1 MAHRG
6 DYPKGDCVGIEGSS
20 GGAAADA
27 AAATG
32 AGMPSDVVGPLGR
45 ASREQLG
52 DRTCEG
58 DVELIV
64 VLRST
69 PLVPLAPAL
78 TGDIVGQA
86 RMFGLLQAPAPR
98 RGCPGARS
106 GAVTG

>member
-1 MAHRG
+1 MGRVEVAHRG
-6 DYPKGDCVGIEGSS
+6 DHGEGGCVGIKGPS

-52 DRTCEG
+52 DRACEG
-58 DVELIV
+58 GVELIV

-69 PLVPLAPAL
+69 PLAPAL
-78 TGDIVGQA
+78 TVDIVGQA
-86 RMFGLLQAPAPR
+86 RLLR
-98 RGCPGARS
+98 RPGVSTSRCR
-106 GAVTG
+106 

>member
-6 DYPKGDCVGIEGSS
+6 DYRKGDGVGIAGSS

-52 DRTCEG
+52 DRACEG
-58 DVELIV
+58 GVELIV
-64 VLRST
+64 VLGST
-69 PLVPLAPAL
+69 PLVPFTPTL
-78 TGDIVGQA
+78 TGGIVGQA
-86 RMFGLLQAPAPR
+86 RLLGLLQPCSSTRTPW
-98 RGCPGARS
+98 RS
-106 GAVTG
+106 

>member
-6 DYPKGDCVGIEGSS
+6 DYRKGDRVGIEGSS

-58 DVELIV
+58 GVELGV
-64 VLRST
+64 VLPST

-86 RMFGLLQAPAPR
+86 RMLGLLQRLLLDEDALALVALP
-98 RGCPGARS
+98 
-106 GAVTG
+106 